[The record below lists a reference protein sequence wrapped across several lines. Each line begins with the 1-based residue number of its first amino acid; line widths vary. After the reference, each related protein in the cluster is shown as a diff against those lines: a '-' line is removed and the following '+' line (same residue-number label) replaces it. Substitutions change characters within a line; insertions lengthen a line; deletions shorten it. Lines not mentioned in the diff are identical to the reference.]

1 MGDNK
6 MKLNKKVTLGASA
19 LVLGATLIGGTMA
32 WLTSEETI
40 VNKFSTKSWD
50 LEVDLEEDFEEDEA
64 QELLPGAVIKKD
76 GWVENNKDL
85 PVLVRVHIEQVWG
98 DHRLV
103 GHTTEGERFKVVIN
117 QELTDAAIAA
127 NVAMID
133 TAHSPETVVGEDYF
147 SENWEL
153 IGDYYYYK
161 HVLVPGDKTDNV
173 ISDVTINPDLTVD
186 QHKQFGGKVFD
197 INLKA
202 EAVQIEN
209 DAYLSAWEIGQDDR
223 AAVEKLVGDALNE
236 YSTPEVPE
244 ETPEQAP
251 STPDAE

>member
-50 LEVDLEEDFEEDEA
+50 LEVDLEEDFEKDEA
-64 QELLPGAVIKKD
+64 QELLPGAVIKKE

-85 PVLVRVHIEQVWG
+85 PVLVRVKIDEVWG
-98 DHRLV
+98 HGRDNDDNIIVDEPL
-103 GHTTEGERFKVVIN
+103 TFFAKERSVV
-117 QELTDAAIAA
+117 
-127 NVAMID
+127 MID
-133 TAHSPETVVGEDYF
+133 TANKPENVVGDDYF

-161 HVLVPGDKTDNV
+161 KVLAPGEQTDNV
-173 ISDVTINPDLTVD
+173 ISDVTINPNLTVE
-186 QHKQFGGKVFD
+186 QHELYGGKVFD

-236 YSTPEVPE
+236 YSTPE
-244 ETPEQAP
+244 QAP